1 MISLRYCWIIPRVSL
16 WFVARQ
22 LRIPEPI
29 ETFMTKAKSHSACD
43 PRAISALRVL
53 QNYKLARIIL
63 KFFIEN
69 TLNSKKNEKVIIV
82 DRKNLFIFQMFI
94 IKLRNWIIPFN
105 LAQLLVTHD
114 GGKLTLVG
122 ELSPAERLQ
131 GR

>member
-1 MISLRYCWIIPRVSL
+1 
-16 WFVARQ
+16 
-22 LRIPEPI
+22 
-29 ETFMTKAKSHSACD
+29 MTKARSHSACD

-53 QNYKLARIIL
+53 QNYRTRSARIIL
-63 KFFIEN
+63 KFFCGKHVKFQ
-69 TLNSKKNEKVIIV
+69 KKGKKYIIV
-82 DRKNLFIFQMFI
+82 DRKNLFIFQMFM
-94 IKLRNWIIPFN
+94 IKLRNWIIPFK

>member
-1 MISLRYCWIIPRVSL
+1 
-16 WFVARQ
+16 
-22 LRIPEPI
+22 
-29 ETFMTKAKSHSACD
+29 MTKAKSHSACD

-53 QNYKLARIIL
+53 QNYKLPRIIL

-69 TLNSKKNEKVIIV
+69 TLNSKTRGKVIIV

-105 LAQLLVTHD
+105 LAQLLITHD

-131 GR
+131 GRLCNPLARVTLAHIDRCMRLATAKFRN

>member
-1 MISLRYCWIIPRVSL
+1 
-16 WFVARQ
+16 
-22 LRIPEPI
+22 
-29 ETFMTKAKSHSACD
+29 MTKAKSHSACD

-69 TLNSKKNEKVIIV
+69 TLNSKKREKVIIV

-105 LAQLLVTHD
+105 LAQLL

-122 ELSPAERLQ
+122 DLSPAERLQ
-131 GR
+131 GRLCNPLARVTLAHIDRCMRLATAKFRN

>member
-1 MISLRYCWIIPRVSL
+1 
-16 WFVARQ
+16 
-22 LRIPEPI
+22 
-29 ETFMTKAKSHSACD
+29 MTKAKSHSACD

-69 TLNSKKNEKVIIV
+69 TLNSKKREKVIIV

-105 LAQLLVTHD
+105 LAQLL

-131 GR
+131 GRLCNPLARVTLAHIDRCMRLATAKFRN